1 MTNEGTSQIF
11 NGDMEHGNVNSKEYG
26 PKVEVEDVTSLSPTT
41 TQLSMLQKNMHALH
55 LVRHRPRTFFEGP
68 RDIQRHSKLPLCI
81 RLYGGILPNMILP
94 LCFSGIWA
102 TGINLIQ
109 HFVADI
115 GTFLKNLK
123 MSTD

>member
-1 MTNEGTSQIF
+1 MTNAGTPRTSNSDMDHV
-11 NGDMEHGNVNSKEYG
+11 NGVSKEYG
-26 PKVEVEDVTSLSPTT
+26 PRIEVEDVSSLSPTT
-41 TQLSMLQKNMHALH
+41 TQLSTLQKNMHALH

-68 RDIQRHSKLPLCI
+68 RDIQRHSKLPLCV

-102 TGINLIQ
+102 SGINLIQ

-115 GTFLKNLK
+115 GMYLTRL
-123 MSTD
+123 